1 MKNSAILGVLSAKTI
16 SRCLQNKKEVI
27 MAEEK
32 TAGQLLGEKLTF
44 KIKNTWETASD
55 ADLQGIEA
63 FATRYKAFL
72 NAGKT
77 EREITAQTIDRLKKA
92 GFIDIED
99 ALASKA
105 PLAPGAKVYQN
116 IRGKALNFAVLGK
129 KPLTDGAAIVGAHLD
144 SPRIDLKTN
153 PVYEDTDFALFDTHY
168 YGGIKK
174 WQWPT
179 VPLALHGVIFRK
191 DGAKQT
197 ICVGEDETD
206 PVFVITDLLP
216 HLSHDLDDKKI
227 SEYITGEELD
237 ILAGSAPFKDEKA
250 ENKVKLNLLR
260 ILNEKYGIT
269 EADFAGAEIEA
280 VPAQRA
286 RDIGFD
292 RSMIGAYGHDDKCC
306 VFASIEAALDI
317 AGAQTAPEKTIVC
330 VLTDK
335 EEIGSMG
342 NTGAQAR
349 NFEDFI
355 AFLIAKSADPQS
367 GVALRQTLSKS
378 AMLSSDV
385 NAAFDPN
392 FASVFDKKTCSY
404 FGKGI
409 AISKYTGSRGK
420 YGGSDA
426 NAEFVQRVLAILDK
440 HGVRWQFGNLGK
452 VDKGGGGTIALHF
465 ARLGIEVL
473 DCGIPVL
480 SMHSPF
486 EVISKI
492 DLWTT
497 YKGYLAF
504 LKDI

>member
-1 MKNSAILGVLSAKTI
+1 MPATTTI
-16 SRCLQNKKEVI
+16 
-27 MAEEK
+27 EEK
-32 TAGQLLGEKLTF
+32 TEGQKLGERLGF
-44 KIKNTWETASD
+44 KIKNTWETATE
-55 ADLQGIEA
+55 ADMAVVEA
-63 FATRYKAFL
+63 FAGRYKAFL

-77 EREITAQTIDRLKKA
+77 ERELTAQTIERLREA
-92 GFIDIED
+92 GFVDIED
-99 ALASKA
+99 ALRSKDV
-105 PLAPGAKVYQN
+105 LGPGAKVYQN
-116 IRGKALNFAVLGK
+116 IHGKALNFAVLGK
-129 KPLTDGAAIVGAHLD
+129 RPLAEGTAIVGAHLD

-153 PVYEDTDFALFDTHY
+153 PVYEDAEFALFDTHY

-179 VPLALHGVIFRK
+179 VPLALHGVIFGK
-191 DGAKQT
+191 DGVKKT
-197 ICVGEDETD
+197 IRVGEDEDD

-216 HLSHDLDDKKI
+216 HLSHDYDDKKMT
-227 SEYITGEELD
+227 EYITGEELD
-237 ILAGSAPFKDEKA
+237 ILAGSRPFKDEKA
-250 ENKVKLNLLR
+250 ENKVKLNLLN
-260 ILNEKYGIT
+260 ILNEQYGVT
-269 EADFAGAEIEA
+269 EADFASAEIEA
-280 VPAQRA
+280 VPAQKA
-286 RDIGFD
+286 RDVGFD

-306 VFASIEAALDI
+306 AFASIEAVLAI
-317 AGAQTAPEKTIVC
+317 AERAESNVPDKTVVC

-342 NTGAQAR
+342 NTGAEAR

-355 AFLIAKSADPQS
+355 AFLLAKSANTSVGGNGSYCGDIDLRR
-367 GVALRQTLSKS
+367 ALTHS

-404 FGKGI
+404 LGKGL

-426 NAEFVQRVLAILDK
+426 NAEFLHRVLGILDK
-440 HGVRWQFGNLGK
+440 NGVRWQFGNLGK

-465 ARLGIEVL
+465 ARLGVEVL

-492 DLWTT
+492 DLWTA
-497 YKGYLAF
+497 YQGYLAF
-504 LKDI
+504 LQDV

>member
-1 MKNSAILGVLSAKTI
+1 V
-16 SRCLQNKKEVI
+16 
-27 MAEEK
+27 AEEK
-32 TAGQLLGEKLTF
+32 TEGQKLGERLEF
-44 KIKNTWETASD
+44 KIKNSWESASD
-55 ADLQGIEA
+55 ADLRAVED
-63 FATRYKAFL
+63 FARQYKDFL

-77 EREITAQTIDRLKKA
+77 ERELTARTIARLKAA
-92 GFIDIED
+92 GFADIET
-99 ALASKA
+99 ALASDA
-105 PLAPGAKVYQN
+105 GLAPGAKVYQN
-116 IRGKALNFAVLGK
+116 IHDKALNFAIIGK
-129 KPLTDGAAIVGAHLD
+129 KPLAEGAAILGAHLD

-179 VPLALHGVIFRK
+179 VPLALHGVIFDR
-191 DGAKQT
+191 DGNKHT
-197 ICVGEDETD
+197 ICVGEDEDD

-216 HLSHDLDDKKI
+216 HLSHDYDDKKM

-237 ILAGSAPFKDEKA
+237 ILAGSAPLRSPSQTKEEKV
-250 ENKVKLNLLR
+250 EHKVKLNLLR

-269 EADFAGAEIEA
+269 EADFASAEIEA
-280 VPAQRA
+280 VPAQKA

-306 VFASIEAALDI
+306 AFASIEAVLEI
-317 AGAQTAPEKTIVC
+317 AGRSEPPGKTVVC

-342 NTGAQAR
+342 NTGAEAR

-355 AFLIAKSADPQS
+355 AYLVAKTAGGGAARYTDLDLRR
-367 GVALRQTLSKS
+367 ALSRS

-392 FASVFDKKTCSY
+392 FPAVFDKKTCSY
-404 FGKGI
+404 LGKGI

-426 NAEFVQRVLAILDK
+426 NAEFLRNVLAILDK
-440 HGVRWQFGNLGK
+440 NSVRWQFGNLGK

-486 EVISKI
+486 EIISKI

-497 YKGYLAF
+497 CKGYLAF
-504 LKDI
+504 LQSV

>member
-1 MKNSAILGVLSAKTI
+1 
-16 SRCLQNKKEVI
+16 

-32 TAGQLLGEKLTF
+32 TEGQMLGEKLGF
-44 KIKNTWETASD
+44 KIKNAWETASN
-55 ADLQGIEA
+55 ADLEAVEA
-63 FATRYKAFL
+63 FAGRYKFFL
-72 NAGKT
+72 NTGKT
-77 EREITAQTIDRLKKA
+77 ERELTAQTIERLRKA
-92 GFIDIED
+92 GFIDIQD
-99 ALASKA
+99 ALASNDK
-105 PLAPGAKVYQN
+105 LVPGTKVYQN
-116 IRGKALNFAVLGK
+116 IHGKALNFAVLGK
-129 KPLTDGAAIVGAHLD
+129 KPLSEGAAIVGAHLD

-153 PVYEDTDFALFDTHY
+153 PIYEDTDFVLFDTHY

-179 VPLALHGVIFRK
+179 VPLALHGVIFGK
-191 DGAKQT
+191 DGEKQT
-197 ICVGEDETD
+197 ICVGEDEED

-216 HLSHDLDDKKI
+216 HLSQDFDNKKI

-250 ENKVKLNLLR
+250 TDKVKLNLLR

-269 EADFAGAEIEA
+269 EAGFASAEIEA

-286 RDIGFD
+286 RDVGFD

-306 VFASIEAALDI
+306 AFASIEAVLTI
-317 AGAQTAPEKTIVC
+317 AGINAAPEKTVVC

-342 NTGAQAR
+342 NTGAEAR
-349 NFEDFI
+349 SFEDFM
-355 AFLIAKSADPQS
+355 AYLIAKTTDPYHDL
-367 GVALRQTLSKS
+367 ALRRALGNS
-378 AMLSSDV
+378 AMLSSDA

-404 FGKGI
+404 LGKGI

-426 NAEFVQRVLAILDK
+426 NAEFLHKTLAIFDQN
-440 HGVRWQFGNLGK
+440 GVQWQYGNLGK

-492 DLWTT
+492 DLWIT
-497 YKGYLAF
+497 YKASLAF
-504 LKDI
+504 LQNI

>member
-1 MKNSAILGVLSAKTI
+1 MT
-16 SRCLQNKKEVI
+16 
-27 MAEEK
+27 EEK
-32 TAGQLLGEKLTF
+32 TEGEKLGEKLGF
-44 KIKNTWETASD
+44 KIKNTWETAED
-55 ADLQGIEA
+55 ADLEAAEA
-63 FATRYKAFL
+63 FARRYKAFL

-77 EREITAQTIDRLKKA
+77 ERELTEQTAARLREA
-92 GFIDIED
+92 GFADIED
-99 ALASKA
+99 ALRA
-105 PLAPGAKVYQN
+105 PEALGPGAKVYQN
-116 IRGKALNFAVLGK
+116 IHGKALNFAVLGK
-129 KPLTDGAAIVGAHLD
+129 RPLAEGAVIVGAHLD

-153 PVYEDTDFALFDTHY
+153 PVYEDTEFALFDTHY

-174 WQWPT
+174 WQWLT
-179 VPLALHGVIFRK
+179 VPLALHGVIFGK
-191 DGAKQT
+191 DGEKKT
-197 ICVGEDETD
+197 IRVGEDEDD

-216 HLSHDLDDKKI
+216 HLSRDYDDKKI
-227 SEYITGEELD
+227 TEYITGEELD
-237 ILAGSAPFKDEKA
+237 ILAGSRPYKDEKA
-250 ENKVKLNLLR
+250 ADKVKLNLLR

-280 VPAQRA
+280 VPAQKA
-286 RDIGFD
+286 RDVGFD

-306 VFASIEAALDI
+306 AFASIEAVLDI
-317 AGAQTAPEKTIVC
+317 ARRAEAPQKAVVC
-330 VLTDK
+330 ALTDK

-342 NTGAQAR
+342 NTGAEAR

-355 AFLIAKSADPQS
+355 AFLLAKNGAKAVGGGFS
-367 GVALRQTLSKS
+367 GDIELRRALGNS

-392 FASVFDKKTCSY
+392 FAPVFDKKTCSY
-404 FGKGI
+404 LGKGI

-426 NAEFVQRVLAILDK
+426 NAEFLHKVLAILDK
-440 HGVRWQFGNLGK
+440 NGVRWQFGNLGK

-497 YKGYLAF
+497 YQGYLAF
-504 LKDI
+504 LQDV

>member
-1 MKNSAILGVLSAKTI
+1 V
-16 SRCLQNKKEVI
+16 
-27 MAEEK
+27 AEEK
-32 TAGQLLGEKLTF
+32 TEGQKLGEKLEF
-44 KIKNTWETASD
+44 NIKNSWESASD
-55 ADLQGIEA
+55 ADLRAVED
-63 FATRYKAFL
+63 FARKYKDFL

-77 EREITAQTIDRLKKA
+77 ERELTARTIARLKAA
-92 GFIDIED
+92 GFVDIET
-99 ALASKA
+99 ALASDA
-105 PLAPGAKVYQN
+105 GLAPGAKVYQN
-116 IRGKALNFAVLGK
+116 IHDKALNFAIIGK
-129 KPLTDGAAIVGAHLD
+129 KPLAEGAAILGAHLD

-153 PVYEDTDFALFDTHY
+153 PVYEDTGFALFDTHY

-179 VPLALHGVIFRK
+179 VPLALHGVIFDK
-191 DGAKQT
+191 DGNKHS
-197 ICVGEDETD
+197 ICVGEDEDD

-216 HLSHDLDDKKI
+216 HLSHDYDDKKM

-237 ILAGSAPFKDEKA
+237 ILAGSAPLRLPSQTKEEKV
-250 ENKVKLNLLR
+250 EHKVKLNLLR

-269 EADFAGAEIEA
+269 EADFASAEIEA
-280 VPAQRA
+280 VPAQKA

-306 VFASIEAALDI
+306 AFASIEAVLEI
-317 AGAQTAPEKTIVC
+317 AGRSEPPGKTVVC

-342 NTGAQAR
+342 NTGAEAR

-355 AFLIAKSADPQS
+355 AYLVAKTAKGAKGTGRYSDLDLRR
-367 GVALRQTLSKS
+367 ALSRS

-392 FASVFDKKTCSY
+392 FPAVFDKKTCSY
-404 FGKGI
+404 LGKGI

-426 NAEFVQRVLAILDK
+426 NAEFLRNVLAILDK
-440 HGVRWQFGNLGK
+440 NSVRWQFGNLGK

-497 YKGYLAF
+497 CKGYLAF
-504 LKDI
+504 LQSV

>member
-1 MKNSAILGVLSAKTI
+1 MLTE
-16 SRCLQNKKEVI
+16 NKEK
-27 MAEEK
+27 EEK
-32 TAGQLLGEKLTF
+32 TEGQKLGERLGF
-44 KIKNTWETASD
+44 KIQNTWETASD
-55 ADLQGIEA
+55 ADLEA
-63 FATRYKAFL
+63 VEEFARRYKTFL

-77 EREITAQTIDRLKKA
+77 ERELTAQTIERLQKA

-99 ALASKA
+99 AIRSKET
-105 PLAPGAKVYQN
+105 LAPGAKVYQN
-116 IRGKALNFAVLGK
+116 IHGKALNFAVLGK
-129 KPLTDGAAIVGAHLD
+129 RPLVEGAVIVGAHLD

-179 VPLALHGVIFRK
+179 VPLALHGVIFGK
-191 DGAKQT
+191 DGAKKT
-197 ICVGEDETD
+197 IRVGEDEDD

-216 HLSHDLDDKKI
+216 HLSHDYDEKKMT
-227 SEYITGEELD
+227 EYITGEELD
-237 ILAGSAPFKDEKA
+237 ILIGSRPFKDEKA
-250 ENKVKLNLLR
+250 QDKVKLNLLR
-260 ILNEKYGIT
+260 ILNEQYGVT
-269 EADFAGAEIEA
+269 EADFASAEIEA
-280 VPAQRA
+280 VPAQKA
-286 RDIGFD
+286 RDVGFD

-306 VFASIEAALDI
+306 AFASIEAVLDI
-317 AGAQTAPEKTIVC
+317 AKHKDVPEKTAAC

-342 NTGAQAR
+342 NTGAEAR

-355 AFLIAKSADPQS
+355 AFLLAKSAVGTDSS
-367 GVALRQTLSKS
+367 GETEGSRGDIGLRRALGNS

-392 FASVFDKKTCSY
+392 FATVFDKKTCSY
-404 FGKGI
+404 LGKGI

-426 NAEFVQRVLAILDK
+426 NAEFLHKVLAILDK
-440 HGVRWQFGNLGK
+440 NGVRWQFGNLGK

-465 ARLGIEVL
+465 ARLGVEVL

-504 LKDI
+504 LKDV

>member
-1 MKNSAILGVLSAKTI
+1 
-16 SRCLQNKKEVI
+16 

-32 TAGQLLGEKLTF
+32 TEGQILGEKLGF
-44 KIKNTWETASD
+44 KIKNSWETASNE
-55 ADLQGIEA
+55 DLQAVEA
-63 FATRYKAFL
+63 FAGTYKFFL

-77 EREITAQTIDRLKKA
+77 ERELTAHTVERLRKA
-92 GFIDIED
+92 GFIDIQD
-99 ALASKA
+99 ALASKDK
-105 PLAPGAKVYQN
+105 LAPGTKVYQN
-116 IRGKALNFAVLGK
+116 IHGKALNFAILGK
-129 KPLTDGAAIVGAHLD
+129 KPLSEGTAIVGAHLD

-153 PVYEDTDFALFDTHY
+153 PIYEDTDFVLFDTHY

-179 VPLALHGVIFRK
+179 VPLALHGVIFGK
-191 DGAKQT
+191 NGEKQS
-197 ICVGEDETD
+197 ICVGEDEED

-216 HLSHDLDDKKI
+216 HLSQDWDNKKI

-250 ENKVKLNLLR
+250 TDKVKLNLLR

-269 EADFAGAEIEA
+269 EADFASAEIEA

-286 RDIGFD
+286 RDVGFD
-292 RSMIGAYGHDDKCC
+292 RSMIGAYGHDDRCC
-306 VFASIEAALDI
+306 AFASIEAVLAIADI
-317 AGAQTAPEKTIVC
+317 KAAPEKTVVC

-342 NTGAQAR
+342 NTGAEAR

-355 AFLIAKSADPQS
+355 AYLIAKSADSYQDI
-367 GVALRQTLSKS
+367 ALRQALSNS

-392 FASVFDKKTCSY
+392 FPSVFDKKTCSY

-426 NAEFVQRVLAILDK
+426 NAEFLHKILTIFDK
-440 HGVRWQFGNLGK
+440 NGVRWQYGNLGK

-492 DLWTT
+492 DLWIT

-504 LKDI
+504 LQNI

>member
-1 MKNSAILGVLSAKTI
+1 M
-16 SRCLQNKKEVI
+16 

-32 TAGQLLGEKLTF
+32 TEGQKLGEKLGF
-44 KIKNTWETASD
+44 KIKNSWESASD
-55 ADLQGIEA
+55 ADLRAIEE
-63 FATRYKAFL
+63 FAGQYKRFL
-72 NAGKT
+72 NEGKT
-77 EREITAQTIDRLKKA
+77 ERELTAQTVERLKKA
-92 GFIDIED
+92 GFVDIEV
-99 ALASKA
+99 ALAA
-105 PLAPGAKVYQN
+105 DGGLAPGAKVYQN
-116 IRGKALNFAVLGK
+116 IHDKALNFAIIGK
-129 KPLTDGAAIVGAHLD
+129 KPLTEGAAILGAHLD

-153 PVYEDTDFALFDTHY
+153 PVYEDTDLVLFDTHY

-179 VPLALHGVIFRK
+179 VPLALHGVIFDK
-191 DGAKQT
+191 DGNKRT
-197 ICVGEDETD
+197 ICVGEDEDD

-216 HLSHDLDDKKI
+216 HLSHDYDDKKM

-237 ILAGSAPFKDEKA
+237 ILAGSAPLRLSSKDEKV

-269 EADFAGAEIEA
+269 EADFASAEIEA
-280 VPAQRA
+280 VPAQKA

-306 VFASIEAALDI
+306 AFTSIEAVLEI
-317 AGAQTAPEKTIVC
+317 AGRKTPPGKTVVC

-335 EEIGSMG
+335 EEIGSSG

-355 AFLIAKSADPQS
+355 AYLIAKTAD
-367 GVALRQTLSKS
+367 GAKGAARYTDIDLRRALGRS

-404 FGKGI
+404 LGKGI

-426 NAEFVQRVLAILDK
+426 NAEFLHKVLGILDK
-440 HGVRWQFGNLGK
+440 NGVRWQFGNLGK

-465 ARLGIEVL
+465 AHLGVEVL

-480 SMHSPF
+480 SMHAPF

-504 LKDI
+504 LQDI

>member
-1 MKNSAILGVLSAKTI
+1 
-16 SRCLQNKKEVI
+16 
-27 MAEEK
+27 MAAEK
-32 TAGQLLGEKLTF
+32 TEGQILGEKLGF
-44 KIKNTWETASD
+44 KINNSWETASN
-55 ADLQGIEA
+55 ADLAAVEA
-63 FATRYKAFL
+63 FACRYKFFL

-77 EREITAQTIDRLKKA
+77 ERELTAQTLERLRKA

-99 ALASKA
+99 ALASKDK
-105 PLAPGAKVYQN
+105 LAPGTKVYQN
-116 IRGKALNFAVLGK
+116 IHGKALNFAVLGK
-129 KPLTDGAAIVGAHLD
+129 KPLSEGVAIVGAHLD

-153 PVYEDTDFALFDTHY
+153 PIYEDTDFVLFDTHY

-179 VPLALHGVIFRK
+179 VPLALHGVIFGQ
-191 DGAKQT
+191 DGEKQT
-197 ICVGEDETD
+197 ICVGEDEAD

-216 HLSHDLDDKKI
+216 HLSQEFDNKKMF
-227 SEYITGEELD
+227 EYITGEELD

-250 ENKVKLNLLR
+250 TDKVKLNLLR

-269 EADFAGAEIEA
+269 EAGFASAEIEA

-286 RDIGFD
+286 RDVGFD

-306 VFASIEAALDI
+306 AFASIEAVLAI
-317 AGAQTAPEKTIVC
+317 ADLKTVPEKTVLC

-342 NTGAQAR
+342 NTGAEAR

-355 AFLIAKSADPQS
+355 AYLIAKSTDS
-367 GVALRQTLSKS
+367 YSDLALRRALGNS

-426 NAEFVQRVLAILDK
+426 NAEFLHKILAIFDK
-440 HGVRWQFGNLGK
+440 NGVQWQYGNLGK
-452 VDKGGGGTIALHF
+452 IDKGGGGTIALHF

-492 DLWTT
+492 DLWIT
-497 YKGYLAF
+497 YKAYLAF
-504 LKDI
+504 LQNM